1 MLRISMTP
9 LRTLAVLAFL
19 APFTTGCFG
28 RTAPFNSLDK
38 APITV
43 MRLQGQ
49 EAPQAAAQAQLP
61 QIPGLPIP
69 PEFQQ
74 QMQQAVQGLAQMLPP
89 GLIPPGLIPGA
100 PMGQQNTANLPRFKN
115 FVILAQMPMTDDDAR
130 DELLDIFGHE
140 SSFSADKGQCF
151 TPGMGISIARGGSE
165 PPVDL
170 LISISCN
177 QAMGDGFKWPYE
189 KNGLTPETKTRLTHM
204 YEKLW
209 GPVPP
214 GA

>member
-1 MLRISMTP
+1 MTP
-9 LRTLAVLAFL
+9 LRSFVVFAFL
-19 APFTTGCFG
+19 VPLAAASTGCAG
-28 RTAPFNSLDK
+28 RAAPFNSLDK
-38 APITV
+38 APMTI

-49 EAPQAAAQAQLP
+49 EQPQAQQPGAMALP

-74 QMQQAVQGLAQMLPP
+74 NVQQALQGLQTMLPP

-100 PMGQQNTANLPRFKN
+100 PNAQANANLPKFKN
-115 FVILAQMPMTDDDAR
+115 FPILAQSPVTDEDAR

-140 SSFSADKGQCF
+140 SNFTAEKGQCF
-151 TPGMGISIARGGSE
+151 APGMGITISRGSE

-177 QAMGDGFKWPYE
+177 QAMGDGFKWPYAA
-189 KNGLTPETKTRLTHM
+189 NGFTPDARQRLTHV